1 MYKLIAILALLGG
14 LLGLHYYAQGV
25 AVDNAIELTTG
36 RLNKEWQNKM
46 DVAAAKKDKAQ
57 QDLSDSHYEEVKKK
71 DEHLKNMERKHAAL
85 VSSLSNR
92 PSRNSPSP
100 VTPSGTTIGQ
110 TCTGAQ
116 LYREDGEFLAGEA
129 ARADG
134 IVIERDYYYQ
144 EYENL
149 RIILEQLRK

>member
-14 LLGLHYYAQGV
+14 LLGLHYWSQGV

-46 DVAAAKKDKAQ
+46 DVS
-57 QDLSDSHYEEVKKK
+57 LKKK
-71 DEHLKNMERKHAAL
+71 DEAQAAISFSHYKELENKDAKLKDINRKL
-85 VSSLSNR
+85 VIANNSLQSR

-100 VTPSGTTIGQ
+100 VTPSDTAIGQ
-110 TCTGAQ
+110 TCTGPQ
-116 LYREDGEFLAGEA
+116 LPREDAEFLTGEA
-129 ARADG
+129 ATAAV